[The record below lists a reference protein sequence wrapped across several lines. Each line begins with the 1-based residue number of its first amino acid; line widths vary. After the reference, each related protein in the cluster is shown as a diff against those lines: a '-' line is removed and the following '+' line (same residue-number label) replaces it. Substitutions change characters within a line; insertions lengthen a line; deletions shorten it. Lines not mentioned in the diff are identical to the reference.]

1 MEKFVG
7 PTTSQ
12 PSVGP
17 HTEVDTE
24 TFQKTFANSQNSVV
38 RAAVGS
44 RVDSARSGSL
54 TDPRHS
60 HSGRSSVGSRSHPH
74 PSNSLPRRT

>member
-17 HTEVDTE
+17 HTEVDIE
-24 TFQKTFANSQNSVV
+24 TFQETFANSQTLLSVQLSDRELTV
-38 RAAVGS
+38 VTS
-44 RVDSARSGSL
+44 YSVRSGSP
-54 TDPRHS
+54 TDTCDS
-60 HSGRSSVGSRSHPH
+60 HSDRSVGSR
-74 PSNSLPRRT
+74 